1 METDVESLQRRLAT
15 RLVAENERAALRWME
30 EEEELEEERQKAIE
44 DQLEKI
50 EERKEKEIH
59 AKKVSRWV
67 DELWYQLM
75 LW

>member
-1 METDVESLQRRLAT
+1 MESLQRRLAT

-30 EEEELEEERQKAIE
+30 EEEELEEETQKAIE

-59 AKKVSRWV
+59 AKKVSR
-67 DELWYQLM
+67 
-75 LW
+75 